1 MPHCLRVASDVDH
14 ANTTSVS
21 FFHEDATV
29 LFGGPCRLCV
39 LLNGSSNSGSLI
51 QNGNCISSYTLSAHK
66 ILSSTSTHSSEE
78 SCVGLHYSCETRA
91 LRGERPVF
99 CHRKHSILARRRQ
112 QDVSQP
118 ALLAWVVYGP
128 PGVGCVGE
136 GPPGVGCVG
145 GRPSWRGLCTGKG
158 WLPQSWGRRW
168 DCGDSLSL
176 LLRPGGVQSCVPL
189 GLVGKVLRNPHT
201 GIILRL
207 YLAFM
212 LRCHLLP
219 ALFSWDKLSTSF
231 SISVVLASVAE
242 SPSEHT
248 WSQAIP
254 GHSFQATNSI
264 RSIVNLVSSREESC
278 ILHTD

>member
-1 MPHCLRVASDVDH
+1 MGTVSPLTRFQHIRFSLPLQPILLRSLVLDCTTLVKPEPCGERDQSSAIGSTPFLLGDV
-14 ANTTSVS
+14 NKMSVS
-21 FFHEDATV
+21 
-29 LFGGPCRLCV
+29 
-39 LLNGSSNSGSLI
+39 
-51 QNGNCISSYTLSAHK
+51 
-66 ILSSTSTHSSEE
+66 
-78 SCVGLHYSCETRA
+78 
-91 LRGERPVF
+91 
-99 CHRKHSILARRRQ
+99 
-112 QDVSQP
+112 
-118 ALLAWVVYGP
+118 
-128 PGVGCVGE
+128 
-136 GPPGVGCVG
+136 
-145 GRPSWRGLCTGKG
+145 RPSWRGLCTGKG
-158 WLPQSWGRRW
+158 LLPQSWGRRW

>member
-118 ALLAWVVYGP
+118 ALLAWVVYGEGMAASVLGKKVGLWGQSEP
-128 PGVGCVGE
+128 PSQARRCSELCAFGPCGE
-136 GPPGVGCVG
+136 GSQKPSHWHYIAALPGLHVKMPPLASTVF
-145 GRPSWRGLCTGKG
+145 
-158 WLPQSWGRRW
+158 
-168 DCGDSLSL
+168 
-176 LLRPGGVQSCVPL
+176 L
-189 GLVGKVLRNPHT
+189 GQAV
-201 GIILRL
+201 
-207 YLAFM
+207 
-212 LRCHLLP
+212 
-219 ALFSWDKLSTSF
+219 DKLFDLSS
-231 SISVVLASVAE
+231 ASLCGREPIRAHLV
-242 SPSEHT
+242 
-248 WSQAIP
+248 P
-254 GHSFQATNSI
+254 GHSWPFLSG
-264 RSIVNLVSSREESC
+264 
-278 ILHTD
+278 H